1 MKGRT
6 AALVIAAW
14 GALNLA
20 LATLMFAF
28 TTDLMSH
35 VVYWLAIAFVFLMAI
50 PAWFAR
56 DPPRRRLPEAS
67 AGTVA
72 IAVGLAFL
80 ALGAALGIWAVLM
93 GLAGVLVGL
102 VLLGMERW
110 AR

>member
-1 MKGRT
+1 MSGRS
-6 AALVIAAW
+6 AALVVAAW
-14 GALNLA
+14 GLANLA

-35 VVYWLAIAFVFLMAI
+35 VVYWVAVALVFAAAV

-72 IAVGLAFL
+72 IAIGLAFL

-93 GLAGVLVGL
+93 GLAALLVGL
-102 VLLGMERW
+102 VLLAMEGWVR
-110 AR
+110 

>member
-1 MKGRT
+1 VRGRSA
-6 AALVIAAW
+6 AALVAAW
-14 GALNLA
+14 GLANLA

-35 VVYWLAIAFVFLMAI
+35 VVYWLAVVFVLAIAV

-93 GLAGVLVGL
+93 GVAGVLVGL
-102 VLLGMERW
+102 VVLGMERW
-110 AR
+110 VR

>member
-1 MKGRT
+1 VRGRS
-6 AALVIAAW
+6 AALVVAAW
-14 GALNLA
+14 GLANLA

-35 VVYWLAIAFVFLMAI
+35 VVYWLAVALVLAIAV

-56 DPPRRRLPEAS
+56 DPPHRLLPEAS

-72 IAVGLAFL
+72 LAVGLAFL
-80 ALGAALGIWAVLM
+80 ALGAALGMWAVLM
-93 GLAGVLVGL
+93 GVAGVVVGL

-110 AR
+110 VR

>member
-1 MKGRT
+1 MRGRS
-6 AALVIAAW
+6 AALVVAAW
-14 GALNLA
+14 GLANLA

-35 VVYWLAIAFVFLMAI
+35 VVYWLAVVFVLAIAV

-67 AGTVA
+67 AGTLAV
-72 IAVGLAFL
+72 AVGLAFL

-93 GLAGVLVGL
+93 GVVGVLVGL
-102 VLLGMERW
+102 AVLGMERW
-110 AR
+110 IR

>member
-1 MKGRT
+1 VRGRG
-6 AALVIAAW
+6 AALVIAGW
-14 GALNLA
+14 GLANLA

-35 VVYWLAIAFVFLMAI
+35 IVYWLAVVFVFAVAV

-56 DPPRRRLPEAS
+56 DPPRRRVPEAS

-80 ALGAALGIWAVLM
+80 ALGAALGLWAVFM
-93 GLAGVLVGL
+93 GVAGIAVGLA
-102 VLLGMERW
+102 LLAIERW
-110 AR
+110 VT

>member
-1 MKGRT
+1 VRGRD
-6 AALVIAAW
+6 AAILAAAW
-14 GALNLA
+14 GLLNLA

-35 VVYWLAIAFVFLMAI
+35 VVYWLAVGFVFALVV

-56 DPPRRRLPEAS
+56 DPPQRLVPEAS

-72 IAVGLAFL
+72 VAVGLVFL
-80 ALGAALGIWAVLM
+80 ALGAGLGIWAVLM
-93 GLAGVLVGL
+93 GIAGLVTGL
-102 VLLGMERW
+102 VLLAMERW

>member
-1 MKGRT
+1 VRGRS
-6 AALVIAAW
+6 AALLVGAW
-14 GALNLA
+14 GLLNVA

-35 VVYWLAIAFVFLMAI
+35 VVYWLAVAFVFAMAV

-72 IAVGLAFL
+72 LAAGLAFL
-80 ALGAALGIWAVLM
+80 ALGAALGIWGVFV
-93 GLAGVLVGL
+93 GLAGVLIGL
-102 VLLGMERW
+102 VLLAKERW
-110 AR
+110 GR

>member
-1 MKGRT
+1 MRGRPV
-6 AALVIAAW
+6 ALVIAAW
-14 GALNLA
+14 GLANLA

-35 VVYWLAIAFVFLMAI
+35 VVYWLAVVFVFAVAV

-80 ALGAALGIWAVLM
+80 ALGAGLGIWAVLT
-93 GLAGVLVGL
+93 GLAVMLIGL

-110 AR
+110 VR

>member
-1 MKGRT
+1 VRGRS
-6 AALVIAAW
+6 AALVVAAW
-14 GALNLA
+14 GLANLA

-35 VVYWLAIAFVFLMAI
+35 VVYWLAVVFVFAI
-50 PAWFAR
+50 AVPAWLAR

-80 ALGAALGIWAVLM
+80 ALGAGLGIWAVLT
-93 GLAGVLVGL
+93 GLAVMLIGL

-110 AR
+110 VR

>member
-1 MKGRT
+1 VKGRP
-6 AALVIAAW
+6 AALVVAAW
-14 GALNLA
+14 GLLNLG

-35 VVYWLAIAFVFLMAI
+35 VVYWLAVVFVFAVAV

-67 AGTVA
+67 AGTAAV
-72 IAVGLAFL
+72 AVGLAFL

-93 GLAGVLVGL
+93 GLAGLGVGL
-102 VLLGMERW
+102 VLLAMERW
-110 AR
+110 AP

>member
-1 MKGRT
+1 VRGRS
-6 AALVIAAW
+6 AALVVAAW
-14 GALNLA
+14 GLANLA

-35 VVYWLAIAFVFLMAI
+35 VVYWLAVAFVFAVAV

-80 ALGAALGIWAVLM
+80 ALGAALGAWAVLM

-110 AR
+110 VR

>member
-1 MKGRT
+1 VRGRS
-6 AALVIAAW
+6 AALVVAAW
-14 GALNLA
+14 GLANLA

-28 TTDLMSH
+28 TTDLMSP
-35 VVYWLAIAFVFLMAI
+35 VVYWLAVALVLAIAV

-72 IAVGLAFL
+72 LAVGLAFL
-80 ALGAALGIWAVLM
+80 ALGAALGMWAVLM
-93 GLAGVLVGL
+93 GVAGVVVGL

-110 AR
+110 VR

>member
-1 MKGRT
+1 MRGRD
-6 AALVIAAW
+6 AALLAAAW
-14 GALNLA
+14 GVLNLA

-28 TTDLMSH
+28 RTDLMSH
-35 VVYWLAIAFVFLMAI
+35 AVYWSAIVFVFALAV

-56 DPPRRRLPEAS
+56 DPPRRLVPEAS

-72 IAVGLAFL
+72 VAVGVAFL

-93 GLAGVLVGL
+93 GLAGVVTGL
-102 VLLGMERW
+102 VLLAMERW

>member
-1 MKGRT
+1 MRGRS
-6 AALVIAAW
+6 AALVVAAW
-14 GALNLA
+14 GLANLA

-35 VVYWLAIAFVFLMAI
+35 VVYWLAVVFVLAIAV

-67 AGTVA
+67 AGTLAV
-72 IAVGLAFL
+72 AVGLAFL

-93 GLAGVLVGL
+93 GVAGVLVGL
-102 VLLGMERW
+102 AVLGMERW
-110 AR
+110 IR

>member
-1 MKGRT
+1 VRGRD
-6 AALVIAAW
+6 AAVVVALW

-35 VVYWLAIAFVFLMAI
+35 VVYWVAVVFVFAMAV

-56 DPPRRRLPEAS
+56 DPARRRLPEAS
-67 AGTVA
+67 GGTVA

-93 GLAGVLVGL
+93 GVAGVLVGL

-110 AR
+110 VR